1 MKTKFLLITFFCFG
15 LIGAQNTN
23 FKISMSYPETSNA
36 GLTTIEMELIQSKIV
51 EIKNANGIDT
61 QININLLKDIDSIIN
76 RYATNNNSI
85 YSAYSNLYIKK
96 IKDLTNDKVTLI
108 NEMNAGN
115 LNESDLDAKTKQIR
129 KLDEEINQF
138 DTKLNDLNDI
148 KFLKSKKP
156 FHLFLGSRKSN
167 AFYKISYDEDSNS
180 INFLNNN
187 GILLG
192 NKTGAIYSELA
203 SGNLKL
209 IRVSIGTMVSNSS
222 AEENPKE
229 EEAFNR
235 LATSGGNTVLN
246 FEYPFLYSYD
256 SNNQFNLIGRL
267 LGKCT
272 ADFPAFGSQTEDFA
286 GSASLGVDLYID
298 FATSN
303 NEIRFYGNFNN
314 AKYFGT
320 DVFKE
325 NLGIDNRDFTF
336 GKLTG
341 GVVIKEKVNLSVM
354 FNTFSSEAA
363 LKNRHIII
371 GGSLLF

>member
-1 MKTKFLLITFFCFG
+1 MRTQLFLFIFFCFG
-15 LIGAQNTN
+15 FISAQNTN
-23 FKISMSYPETSNA
+23 FKIQMSYPETTNI
-36 GLTTIEMELIQSKIV
+36 GLTSDEIKVIQSKIE
-51 EIKNANGIDT
+51 EIKNANGFDN
-61 QININLLKDIDSIIN
+61 QINIKNLQSIDSIFN
-76 RYATNNNSI
+76 KYQTNNNSI
-85 YSAYSNLYIKK
+85 YTAYSNLYLKK
-96 IKDLTNDKVTLI
+96 IKDLTADKVKLI
-108 NEMNAGN
+108 DEMNDDN
-115 LNESDLDAKTKQIR
+115 LNESDLDVKTNEIN
-129 KLDEEINQF
+129 KLDKEINQYS
-138 DTKLNDLNDI
+138 TKLNDLNDI

-156 FHLFLGSRKSN
+156 FHLFLGQKKSN
-167 AFYKISYDEDSNS
+167 AFYNISYGENS
-180 INFLNNN
+180 SKINFLNNN

-256 SNNQFNLIGRL
+256 GNNQFNLIGRF

-298 FATSN
+298 IATNN

-314 AKYFGT
+314 AKYYGT
-320 DVFKE
+320 DVFKD
-325 NLGIDNRDFTF
+325 NLGIDNRNFTF
-336 GKLTG
+336 GKVTG
-341 GVVIKEKVNLSVM
+341 GIVIKQKVNLSVM
-354 FNTFSSEAA
+354 FNTFSSEDA
-363 LKNRHIII
+363 LENRHIII